1 VEVAVTRAGEP
12 VGVRQGRILGLC
24 FHPELTD
31 DLRLHRHFL
40 AACCGRA
47 AD

>member
-1 VEVAVTRAGEP
+1 VIVTHKGEP
-12 VGVRQGRILGLC
+12 VGVRQGRLLGLC

-31 DLRLHRHFL
+31 DLRVHRYFL
-40 AACCGRA
+40 AECCGRP